1 MADRTAAYGYMLP
14 LATNAYTVP
23 FDIRI
28 RKRDIRTAYFNR
40 IFHYISLSN
49 CKSPTTNLTSINDSH
64 GLDRYRSIRPRTN
77 GRFFVKSL
85 RLVIFL
91 ERDSIYEYSHFSW
104 ITGTRACPTRKN
116 LLAIHRPD
124 ALTWRTNKRLEKE
137 RERERGVGGEEEGQ
151 SCCVWLNIRIH
162 VLCCNEWRNKCF

>member
-77 GRFFVKSL
+77 MDDFSPNPCGWLYFWSEIASTNIATLAELPARVRVPRGK
-85 RLVIFL
+85 
-91 ERDSIYEYSHFSW
+91 IYSPF
-104 ITGTRACPTRKN
+104 TGQMLSRGVQTSG
-116 LLAIHRPD
+116 
-124 ALTWRTNKRLEKE
+124 WRE
-137 RERERGVGGEEEGQ
+137 RERERGIGGEEEGQ

-162 VLCCNEWRNKCF
+162 VLCCNE